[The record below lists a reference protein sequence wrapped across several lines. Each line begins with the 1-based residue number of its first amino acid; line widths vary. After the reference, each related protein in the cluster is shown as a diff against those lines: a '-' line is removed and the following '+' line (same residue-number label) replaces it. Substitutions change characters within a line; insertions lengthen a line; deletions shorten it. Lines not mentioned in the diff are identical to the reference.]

1 MIRLATEW
9 RTASAGSRH
18 APDNTLGESM
28 KKLLLL
34 LACLAVTGNAV
45 ADSKRKIDK
54 AEAAAADAW
63 VKTLPEPGA
72 DHGPF
77 PEDYEEIVK
86 NHFTDRL
93 KDPDSAKYS
102 DFRAPKPNF
111 LIVNKFEKAAQYGY
125 VVCVHINAKNSYGG
139 YTGKKLAWTFIR
151 DGAVVESAIED
162 STEFRDKL
170 RMIVVQRDSQCAP

>member
-34 LACLAVTGNAV
+34 LACLAVAGNAA
-45 ADSKRKIDK
+45 ADSERRSK

-72 DHGPF
+72 DHGPV

-86 NHFTDRL
+86 HYFADQL

-102 DFRAPKPNF
+102 DFRGPKPNF
-111 LIVNKFEKAAQYGY
+111 LIVNKFEKTAKYGY
-125 VVCVHINAKNSYGG
+125 VVCVHINARNSYGG

-170 RMIVVQRDSQCAP
+170 RMIVVQRDGQCAP